1 MTCSQGYHG
10 VLSTGGTSILGAS
23 DFLDLICGENLFY
36 QLETFPDLLLFAGRT
51 LLELGR
57 S

>member
-23 DFLDLICGENLFY
+23 DFLDLVCGENLFY

-57 S
+57 T